1 MKKENQVIQQKVA
14 ISSLFT
20 LLGAICFSA
29 SIFNIF
35 GGSYNIYTS
44 VGALIILTL
53 GLIFTVSYTL
63 KVSRQYEL

>member
-1 MKKENQVIQQKVA
+1 MNKENQIIQHKVA

-20 LLGAICFSA
+20 LLGAICFSM

-35 GGSYNIYTS
+35 GGNYNIYAS
-44 VGALIILTL
+44 VGALIILML

-63 KVSRQYEL
+63 KVVRQYEL